1 MQIRT
6 APGRYEY
13 RATLTN
19 PNQQWGSTAPPPNSA
34 GGQVSS
40 GVQIRTETALQ
51 LAAVW
56 ASTALISDSIATLP
70 INQFL
75 AEEQIRYVAD
85 KIKEFYGK
93 RQ

>member
-34 GGQVSS
+34 GGQQQRWQEDKRV
-40 GVQIRTETALQ
+40 AL
-51 LAAVW
+51 AGAN
-56 ASTALISDSIATLP
+56 LP
-70 INQFL
+70 EHLQ
-75 AEEQIRYVAD
+75 E
-85 KIKEFYGK
+85 
-93 RQ
+93 